1 MTDQLIP
8 ITATDD
14 GQQAV
19 LGRDLHAFL
28 GVQTRYNDWAARM
41 LNYGFAE
48 GTDYTVIK
56 QEVPGQLGYS
66 NLSNRRHDHIL
77 TLDMAKEIAM
87 LQNTE
92 RGRAARRYFIECE
105 KAFRSRP
112 ALTDDEIV
120 RQALVITTDRVQ
132 ELEAVL
138 AVVGPKANTWDKLV
152 ADNGTDFGVADAAKM
167 LSRDTGVTIGRNRLF
182 QIMAD
187 KKWIYRRAGKRAGW
201 CAYQSQVD
209 LGRLHERMGTPFLNR
224 TTGEF
229 EITAPTI
236 RLTAKGVEAL
246 HAHLVGNSAE
256 IMSTPEQ
263 LELQEGA

>member
-1 MTDQLIP
+1 MPD
-8 ITATDD
+8 ITPFDFHGHQVRTLLGDD
-14 GQQAV
+14 GEPRWVAADIADV
-19 LGRDLHAFL
+19 LGL
-28 GVQTRYNDWAARM
+28 GRTHDMVRGLDDDER
-41 LNYGFAE
+41 
-48 GTDYTVIK
+48 GTDTVRT
-56 QEVPGQLGYS
+56 PGGDQ
-66 NLSNRRHDHIL
+66 DV
-77 TLDMAKEIAM
+77 TTV
-87 LQNTE
+87 TE
-92 RGRAARRYFIECE
+92 AGLYACIG
-105 KAFRSRP
+105 RSRRP
-112 ALTDDEIV
+112 EARTFRRWINHEVLPSIRRTGGYGRQLTDDEIV

-138 AVVGPKANTWDKLV
+138 AVVGPKANTWDKLA

-167 LSRDTGVTIGRNRLF
+167 LSRDTGVTVGRNRLF

-209 LGRLHERMGTPFLNR
+209 LGRLHERMGTPYLNR

-229 EITAPTI
+229 EIPAPTI

-256 IMSTPEQ
+256 IMSTFEQ